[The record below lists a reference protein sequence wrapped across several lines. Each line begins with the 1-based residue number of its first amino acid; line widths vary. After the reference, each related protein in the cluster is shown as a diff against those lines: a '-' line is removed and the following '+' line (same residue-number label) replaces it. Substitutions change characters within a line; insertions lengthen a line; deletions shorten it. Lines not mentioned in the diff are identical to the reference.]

1 MPTIRLALAC
11 VCFFAAGCAVS
22 TQITPTS
29 RSSIEQKLL
38 VRALERALDGLDA
51 QIFSGKTVAV
61 EFYGLTPDKDF
72 ARELFIA
79 RIQSLGARIPALPA
93 QAEVRLKVFAPVLAV
108 DRGQSFIGAPSF
120 TVPLVGFVVPEIP
133 LFREVKHSG
142 HAEVKVFASDAQ
154 SGEFIR
160 ESEVAV
166 GKSNHDDF
174 TLLIMIH
181 FTRSDLEKE
190 QWDLGSG

>member
-1 MPTIRLALAC
+1 MPLIRLALAS
-11 VCFFAAGCAVS
+11 VWVLAAGCAVS
-22 TQITPTS
+22 TQITPTP

-38 VRALERALDGLDA
+38 VRALERALDGLDS
-51 QIFSGKTVAV
+51 QVFSGRTVAV

-79 RIQSLGARIPALPA
+79 RIQSLGARVPVLPT
-93 QAEVRLKVFAPVLAV
+93 QVQLRLKVFAPVLAV

-133 LFREVKHSG
+133 IFRDVKHSG
-142 HAEVKVFASDAQ
+142 HAEIKVFASDAQ
-154 SGEFIR
+154 SGEFIS

-166 GKSNHDDF
+166 GQSSYDDF
-174 TLLIMIH
+174 TLLIIIH
-181 FTRSDLEKE
+181 FTRTDLEKE